1 MQKREITWIVVLF
14 GLVGAYY
21 YFFGIKPPGKQLL
34 IHASLRPGRRDQTP
48 VYPVYFTLNDDFNL
62 TSVKVVPL
70 DDDGQIPLG
79 TPPVWNLVAD
89 GNPALTRAF
98 LYGQHIKGMKSAL
111 ASDSPDPLTPGVI
124 YRIFVSSGK
133 LTASLNFKTEPTPK

>member
-21 YFFGIKPPGKQLL
+21 YFFGMKPAGKPLL
-34 IHASLRPGRRDQTP
+34 IRASLRPGGRAQSA
-48 VYPVYFTLNDDFNL
+48 VCPVYFTLNDDFKL
-62 TSVKVVPL
+62 SSVKVVPL
-70 DDDGQIPLG
+70 DDDGQIPPG
-79 TPPVWNLVAD
+79 TVPIWNLVAD
-89 GNPALTRAF
+89 SNPAPTRAF
-98 LYGQHIKGMKSAL
+98 LYGQHIKGMKPAL
-111 ASDSPDPLTPGVI
+111 TNDSPDPLTPGVI